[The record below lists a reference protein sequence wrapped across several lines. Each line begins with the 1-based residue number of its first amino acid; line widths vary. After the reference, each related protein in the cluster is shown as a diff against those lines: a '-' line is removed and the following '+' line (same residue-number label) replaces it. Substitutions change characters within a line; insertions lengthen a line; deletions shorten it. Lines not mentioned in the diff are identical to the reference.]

1 MFNISLLRGFNL
13 QGQSIRSRCSEHM
26 SMKVENRE
34 SFVLEVHKNTSPIVF
49 NSHLVDNET
58 LSLIFKILDLYWF

>member
-1 MFNISLLRGFNL
+1 
-13 QGQSIRSRCSEHM
+13 
-26 SMKVENRE
+26 MKVENRE

-49 NSHLVDNET
+49 NSRLVDNET